1 MSIICSW
8 HKQPLLC
15 MMPGLLLP
23 AGDTQPP
30 PDAVEDPGEGPNLDD
45 VESYVFDFNMDEYN
59 PVVQLLL
66 GSIGDPGE
74 VMQAFRGG
82 RRRQTLS
89 QVMCKADKENFQM

>member
-1 MSIICSW
+1 
-8 HKQPLLC
+8 

-30 PDAVEDPGEGPNLDD
+30 PDAVEDPWEGPNLDD
-45 VESYVFDFNMDEYN
+45 VESYVFNMDEYN

-66 GSIGDPGE
+66 GSIGDLDE
-74 VMQAFRGG
+74 MMQAFRGG